1 MSDLLGIGYSGLK
14 AYSRALSTIGDNI
27 ANAQTPGYARR
38 RLEMMEAVGGGNSIF
53 YRGNTNPGGV
63 DIRGLDRSVDGWLIE
78 DSRITSGGAER
89 SATKLNWLD
98 KVEGALSDE
107 TNGIKTG
114 LTKLYTTAD
123 QLTSDPSNRTL
134 RAQFLRG
141 RGIGHARLDKI
152 GQRRFVQLLQLASAA
167 AAKVLAHGGH
177 VVWSR
182 LQGAIGQQQVAGRGA
197 PRKAP

>member
-63 DIRGLDRSVDGWLIE
+63 DIRGLDRSVDAWLIE
-78 DSRITSGGAER
+78 DSRLTSGDAER
-89 SATKLNWLD
+89 AATKLDWLG

-114 LTKLYTTAD
+114 LTNLYTTAD

-134 RAQFLRG
+134 RAQFLQSADDIASGFRT
-141 RGIGHARLDKI
+141 AANELDKMGEGI
-152 GQRRFVQLLQLASAA
+152 EGAA
-167 AAKVLAHGGH
+167 AH
-177 VVWSR
+177 SR
-182 LQGAIGQQQVAGRGA
+182 ASGRWRYCRQSSRA
-197 PRKAP
+197 RANRP